1 MVATGNVLL
10 KIVASDKSI
19 TQSIKP
25 RLHLLI
31 Y

>member
-1 MVATGNVLL
+1 MVATGNVPL